1 MLHEAWVPVLFSVHP
16 GIVVRALA
24 PKSPMRR
31 VVAATLGAAGVSP
44 AAESMIAILTEVAKR
59 YTDGPKA
66 PPSGVAARH

>member
-1 MLHEAWVPVLFSVHP
+1 
-16 GIVVRALA
+16 
-24 PKSPMRR
+24 
-31 VVAATLGAAGVSP
+31 VAATLGAAGVSP